1 MVGWEALEPCL
12 HPALA
17 WREITYA
24 FTVAIGG
31 VGNSCGGF
39 CGNVSLSYSESN
51 PHRGGAQLPVCFNS
65 LVDGAV
71 DVSGGNAW
79 VSLRSAICGSV

>member
-1 MVGWEALEPCL
+1 MEACL

-24 FTVAIGG
+24 FSVAIFWL
-31 VGNSCGGF
+31 GNSRGGF
-39 CGNVSLSYSESN
+39 CRNVSLSYSEPN
-51 PHRGGAQLPVCFNS
+51 THWGGAQLPVCFNS

-79 VSLRSAICGSV
+79 VSLRSAIRGSV

>member
-1 MVGWEALEPCL
+1 MEPCL

-24 FTVAIGG
+24 FPVAICG
-31 VGNSCGGF
+31 VGNSRGGF
-39 CGNVSLSYSESN
+39 CGDVSLSYSESN
-51 PHRGGAQLPVCFNS
+51 THRSSAELSFCFDS

-79 VSLRSAICGSV
+79 VSLRSAIRGSI

>member
-1 MVGWEALEPCL
+1 MGTP
-12 HPALA
+12 
-17 WREITYA
+17 RR
-24 FTVAIGG
+24 G
-31 VGNSCGGF
+31 SR
-39 CGNVSLSYSESN
+39 GNVALPDTESN
-51 PHRGGAQLPVCFNS
+51 PHRGGAELPFCFDS

>member
-1 MVGWEALEPCL
+1 MEACL

-24 FTVAIGG
+24 FSVAICG
-31 VGNSCGGF
+31 VGNSRGGF
-39 CGNVSLSYSESN
+39 YGNVPLSYSESN
-51 PHRGGAQLPVCFNS
+51 THWGSAELPICFDS

-71 DVSGGNAW
+71 DVSWGNAW
-79 VSLRSAICGSV
+79 VSLRSAIRGSV

>member
-1 MVGWEALEPCL
+1 MEACL

-24 FTVAIGG
+24 FSVAIFWL
-31 VGNSCGGF
+31 GNSRVGF
-39 CGNVSLSYSESN
+39 CGDVSLSYSESN
-51 PHRGGAQLPVCFNS
+51 PHRGGTQLPVCFNS

-79 VSLRSAICGSV
+79 VSLRSAIRGSV

>member
-1 MVGWEALEPCL
+1 MEACL

-24 FTVAIGG
+24 FSVAICG
-31 VGNSCGGF
+31 VGNSRVGF
-39 CGNVSLSYSESN
+39 RGNVSLSYSESN
-51 PHRGGAQLPVCFNS
+51 THWGSAQLPVCIDS

-79 VSLRSAICGSV
+79 VSLRATICGSV

>member
-1 MVGWEALEPCL
+1 MEACL

-24 FTVAIGG
+24 FSVAICG
-31 VGNSCGGF
+31 VGNSRGGF
-39 CGNVSLSYSESN
+39 CGNVPLSYSESN
-51 PHRGGAQLPVCFNS
+51 SNRRGAQLPFCFDS

-71 DVSGGNAW
+71 DVSGGNSW

>member
-1 MVGWEALEPCL
+1 MEACL

-24 FTVAIGG
+24 FSVAICG
-31 VGNSCGGF
+31 VGNSRVGF
-39 CGNVSLSYSESN
+39 RGNVSLSYSESN
-51 PHRGGAQLPVCFNS
+51 SNRRGAQLPFCFDS

-71 DVSGGNAW
+71 DVSRWDTW
-79 VSLRSAICGSV
+79 VSLRPAVRGSV

>member
-1 MVGWEALEPCL
+1 MEACL

-24 FTVAIGG
+24 FPVAIRR
-31 VGNSCGGF
+31 VGYSRGGF
-39 CGNVSLSYSESN
+39 CGNGPLSYSKSN
-51 PHRGGAQLPVCFNS
+51 THWGSAELPICFDS

-71 DVSGGNAW
+71 DVSRWDTW
-79 VSLRSAICGSV
+79 VSLRPAVRGSV

>member
-1 MVGWEALEPCL
+1 MEACL

-24 FTVAIGG
+24 FTMAICG
-31 VGNSCGGF
+31 VGNSRDGF
-39 CGNVSLSYSESN
+39 CGNVALPNVESN
-51 PHRGGAQLPVCFNS
+51 PHRGGAKLPFCFDS

>member
-1 MVGWEALEPCL
+1 MEACL

-24 FTVAIGG
+24 FPVAICG
-31 VGNSCGGF
+31 VGNSRGGF
-39 CGNVSLSYSESN
+39 CGDVSVPYSESIT
-51 PHRGGAQLPVCFNS
+51 HRGSAELPFCFDS

-71 DVSGGNAW
+71 DVSRWDSW
-79 VSLRSAICGSV
+79 VSVRPAIRGSV